1 MPSRAQTIV
10 VRVSPSYPV
19 YVGAGLVRHC
29 GRWLRKEENRRLFVF
44 SSPRIWRYVSRVV
57 RRGLAHAGIPYG
69 LLLMDDRE
77 EKKSL
82 ATVEQL
88 ARRLVRRGADRTSR
102 LMAVGGGVVGDVVGF
117 LAASFMRGVD
127 YIQVPTTLVA
137 QIDSAIGGK
146 TGVNLPEG
154 KNLVGAFHHPRF
166 VLVDPT
172 LLSSL
177 LPREFQAGLY
187 ELIKY
192 GVIGDRGLFAFL
204 ERRLETVKRRE
215 PAVVARVLG
224 RAIRQKARIVA
235 ADERERGLRQVLNF
249 GHTFGHALEAL
260 TAYRRF
266 RHGEAVGWGMLMAT
280 RLAERLERI
289 SASDAR
295 RIAAVVDAAGRLP
308 ALPQVAPER
317 VLAQM
322 QADKKR
328 QGGAL
333 VFVLPRGIGR
343 VEVTAGVPQTALRAT
358 LREFL
363 RR

>member
-1 MPSRAQTIV
+1 V
-10 VRVSPSYPV
+10 VRVSRSYSV
-19 YVGAGLVRHC
+19 YVGAGLVARC
-29 GRWLRKEENRRLFVF
+29 GSWLRKEDNRRRLFVI
-44 SSPRIWRYVSRVV
+44 SSPRVWRHTARALH
-57 RRGLAHAGIPYG
+57 RGLARAGIPYDT
-69 LLLMDDRE
+69 LLMDDPE

-82 ATVEQL
+82 ATVEHL

-127 YIQVPTTLVA
+127 YFQVPTTLVA

-172 LLSSL
+172 LLGSL
-177 LPREFQAGLY
+177 PSREFQAGLY

-192 GVIGDRGLFAFL
+192 AVIGDRGLFVFL
-204 ERRLETVKRRE
+204 ERRLEAVKRRE
-215 PAVVARVLG
+215 PAAVAHVLG

-235 ADERERGLRQVLNF
+235 ADEREQGLRQVLNF

-260 TAYRRF
+260 TRYRGF

-280 RLAERLERI
+280 RLAERLQRV

-295 RIAAVVDAAGRLP
+295 RIAALVHAAGSLP
-308 ALPQVAPER
+308 ALPQISAGR
-317 VLAQM
+317 VVGQM

-333 VFVLPRGIGR
+333 VLVLPRTIGR
-343 VEVTAGVPQTALRAT
+343 VEVTASVPRAALQAT
-358 LREFL
+358 LQEFL
-363 RR
+363 QR